1 MIEIDGL
8 TKRYGD
14 KTAVDGLSFV
24 VEPGVVTGFLGPNGA
39 GKSTTM
45 RVIAGLDRPTSGT
58 VRVNGKHYPGAAA
71 PMAELG
77 ILLDARSVH
86 PGLSARGNLLALAR
100 TAGIGRRRVDEVI
113 ELAGLG
119 EVAGTR
125 AGGFSLGM
133 GQRLGVAAALLGRP
147 QTVVL
152 DEPVNGLDPDGVRW
166 IRLLLKSLAAE
177 GRTVFVSSHLMS
189 EMAQTATRLVVLGR
203 GRLITETSVADFTGH
218 ATAGAVLVR
227 TPETGRLRQVLAGPG
242 VTVTGDGTDL
252 LRVSGITAGQIGT
265 AAWRAH
271 LPVYELTPVLRG
283 AGRRGLP
290 SAPHHG
296 VHALPAVQRRRG
308 HLGSREAV
316 RRAAAEPVGRIR
328 RAVRLRGRADRPG
341 RLAAAPPRRLNTRTR
356 AARKQAG
363 PFRTPAGNPGTRP
376 PRSRALD
383 IGARPARRQGVV
395 QRPCA
400 RHRAGTPAAAT
411 GPDRPAG
418 RWRARGR
425 RAAGRGQPRSRTR

>member
-45 RVIAGLDRPTSGT
+45 RMIAGLDRPTSGT
-58 VRVNGKHYPGAAA
+58 VRVNGKHYPDAAA

-86 PGLSARGNLLALAR
+86 PGLSARNNLLALAR

-133 GQRLGVAAALLGRP
+133 GQRLGVAAALLGQP

-203 GRLITETSVADFTGH
+203 GKLIS
-218 ATAGAVLVR
+218 R
-227 TPETGRLRQVLAGPG
+227 
-242 VTVTGDGTDL
+242 
-252 LRVSGITAGQIGT
+252 GQ
-265 AAWRAH
+265 
-271 LPVYELTPVLRG
+271 
-283 AGRRGLP
+283 RRGFHRP
-290 SAPHHG
+290 CHHRAGSSSARRKPRG
-296 VHALPAVQRRRG
+296 SASCWPLPASPSLMTERTCCVCPAPPP
-308 HLGSREAV
+308 SRSA
-316 RRAAAEPVGRIR
+316 R
-328 RAVRLRGRADRPG
+328 RPG
-341 RLAAAPPRRLNTRTR
+341 RLTCPSTSSPPPTLRW
-356 AARKQAG
+356 K
-363 PFRTPAGNPGTRP
+363 
-376 PRSRALD
+376 
-383 IGARPARRQGVV
+383 
-395 QRPCA
+395 
-400 RHRAGTPAAAT
+400 RH
-411 GPDRPAG
+411 
-418 RWRARGR
+418 
-425 RAAGRGQPRSRTR
+425 SCK

>member
-45 RVIAGLDRPTSGT
+45 RMIAGLDRPDSGT

-86 PGLSARGNLLALAR
+86 PGLSARNNLLALAR

-133 GQRLGVAAALLGRP
+133 GQRLGVAAALLGQP

-177 GRTVFVSSHLMS
+177 GRTVLVSSHLMS

-203 GRLITETSVADFTGH
+203 GKLITETSVEDFTGH
-218 ATAGAVLVR
+218 AAAGVLVR
-227 TPETGRLRQVLAGPG
+227 TPETVQLGQVLAAYG
-242 VTVTGDGTDL
+242 VTVINDGTDL
-252 LRVSGITAGQIGT
+252 LRVSGITAEQIGT
-265 AAWRAH
+265 AAWRAN
-271 LPVYELTPVLRG
+271 LPVFELTPAHASLEEAFMQVTQDSIEYHAG
-283 AGRRGLP
+283 A
-290 SAPHHG
+290 
-296 VHALPAVQRRRG
+296 
-308 HLGSREAV
+308 
-316 RRAAAEPVGRIR
+316 
-328 RAVRLRGRADRPG
+328 
-341 RLAAAPPRRLNTRTR
+341 TR
-356 AARKQAG
+356 
-363 PFRTPAGNPGTRP
+363 
-376 PRSRALD
+376 
-383 IGARPARRQGVV
+383 
-395 QRPCA
+395 
-400 RHRAGTPAAAT
+400 
-411 GPDRPAG
+411 
-418 RWRARGR
+418 
-425 RAAGRGQPRSRTR
+425 

>member
-1 MIEIDGL
+1 MKGYNVIEIDGL

-14 KTAVDGLSFV
+14 KTAVDGLSVV

-58 VRVNGKHYPGAAA
+58 VRVNGKHYPEAAA
-71 PMAELG
+71 PMSELG

-86 PGLSARGNLLALAR
+86 PGLSARNNLLALAR

-119 EVAGTR
+119 EVAATR

-133 GQRLGVAAALLGRP
+133 GQRLGVAAALLGQP

-203 GRLITETSVADFTGH
+203 GRLITETSVEDFTGH
-218 ATAGAVLVR
+218 AAAGVLVR
-227 TPETGRLRQVLAGPG
+227 TPETARLGQVLAGPG
-242 VTVTGDGTDL
+242 VTVIKDGMDL
-252 LRVSGITAGQIGT
+252 LRVSGTTAEQIGT
-265 AAWRAH
+265 AAWRAR
-271 LPVYELTPVLRG
+271 LPLYELTPTHASLEEAFMQVTKDSIEYHAG
-283 AGRRGLP
+283 A
-290 SAPHHG
+290 
-296 VHALPAVQRRRG
+296 
-308 HLGSREAV
+308 
-316 RRAAAEPVGRIR
+316 
-328 RAVRLRGRADRPG
+328 
-341 RLAAAPPRRLNTRTR
+341 TR
-356 AARKQAG
+356 
-363 PFRTPAGNPGTRP
+363 
-376 PRSRALD
+376 
-383 IGARPARRQGVV
+383 
-395 QRPCA
+395 
-400 RHRAGTPAAAT
+400 
-411 GPDRPAG
+411 
-418 RWRARGR
+418 
-425 RAAGRGQPRSRTR
+425 